1 MTKERLKGHA
11 LIFSANL
18 IFGINYPISKWL
30 LAERLT
36 PEFHTLARMV
46 FACAI
51 FWIFSIFLPKEKLSL
66 KEIFVLFICSTC
78 GVAGNQ
84 ALFIQG
90 LSMTSPIDAS
100 VISTGTPIFVMVL
113 AAIFLRE
120 PITKLKIGGVLLGA
134 TGATWLVLQSAPR
147 GNVAAV
153 ASLSGDLCVLASCM
167 VYAIYFVFS
176 KPLSERYRAVTM
188 MKWMFLFAS
197 LEVAPFT
204 IPSMLE
210 PNGILLAGA
219 ELNVKTLAAM
229 AYVVGG
235 ATFLAYLLIPMAVR
249 RIRPTT
255 ASMYNY
261 VQPIVACALAIIVAQ
276 DEFSWGKLLASAAV
290 FLGVYMVTKSKAR
303 HDMLADETPKNA
315 TPQGE

>member
-18 IFGINYPISKWL
+18 IFGVNYPISKWL

-46 FACAI
+46 FACAM
-51 FWIFSIFLPKEKLSL
+51 FWALSFFLPREKLSL
-66 KEIFVLFICSTC
+66 KEIAVLFVCSTC

-100 VISTGTPIFVMVL
+100 VISTGTPIFVMIL
-113 AAIFLRE
+113 AAIFLHE

-134 TGATWLVLQSAPR
+134 TGAAWLVSQSMPQGDVPAVSSIP
-147 GNVAAV
+147 GN
-153 ASLSGDLCVLASCM
+153 LCVLASCV

-197 LEVAPFT
+197 IEVAPFT
-204 IPSMLE
+204 IPSIIE
-210 PNGILLAGA
+210 PNGVLLAGA
-219 ELNVKTLAAM
+219 EFDAKTLGAL

-261 VQPIVACALAIIVAQ
+261 VQPIVACVIAIIIAQ
-276 DEFSWGKLLASAAV
+276 DTFSWQKLLAAAAV

-303 HDMLADETPKNA
+303 RDMLPPTEAKTIP
-315 TPQGE
+315 PQDA